1 MISVSFQNP
10 IRILH
15 QKETIKQCNYEKS
28 WMLFLF
34 FAAFAA
40 LTFSGC
46 SDDDNSDAPEN
57 THLVSKEV
65 QAAFNAK
72 YPQAKDVKWE
82 LKGDY
87 AVVDFIGM
95 VESILHGSIR
105 YRLPGI

>member
-15 QKETIKQCNYEKS
+15 QKETIKQCNYEKN

-46 SDDDNSDAPEN
+46 SDDDNSDVPE
-57 THLVSKEV
+57 THIWFQRST
-65 QAAFNAK
+65 
-72 YPQAKDVKWE
+72 
-82 LKGDY
+82 GC
-87 AVVDFIGM
+87 I
-95 VESILHGSIR
+95 
-105 YRLPGI
+105 